1 MTFVKAV
8 FHAGSDDVLVFALH
22 DNHWISFFSYR
33 TKSRDPVVLK
43 ATSIMISKNQWPF
56 SSPRAVGVFWHFLND
71 IEYCFGNPKPA
82 QNMSTDSQSKTLK

>member
-1 MTFVKAV
+1 MYCEMTFVKAV

-56 SSPRAVGVFWHFLND
+56 SSPRAVGVFWHFLYV
-71 IEYCFGNPKPA
+71 IEYWV
-82 QNMSTDSQSKTLK
+82 TLALEDP